1 MTIAVIYNYKN
12 IILVNNK
19 EDVKKLSRDFKFK
32 ISEYITR
39 RYKVY
44 HLSPSHLSPR
54 YSSDTIYYLS
64 CKFREI
70 KWEFI

>member
-1 MTIAVIYNYKN
+1 MTITMIYNDKS
-12 IILVNNK
+12 IILVNKK
-19 EDVKKLSRDFKFK
+19 EQVRKLSKDFKFK

-44 HLSPSHLSPR
+44 YLYPR
-54 YSSDTIYYLS
+54 YSSDTRYYLS

-70 KWEFI
+70 V

>member
-1 MTIAVIYNYKN
+1 MTITVTVIYNDKS
-12 IILVNNK
+12 IILVNKK
-19 EDVKKLSRDFKFK
+19 EQVRKLSKDFKFK

-44 HLSPSHLSPR
+44 YLYPR
-54 YSSDTIYYLS
+54 YYLS

-70 KWEFI
+70 V